1 MRGGPRP
8 MIRDETEAAL
18 KDMVKSDNH
27 LTLAEYRDRLA
38 DRTEIRVI
46 PGRWA
51 GPQASGAQREKEDLA
66 CDRAGRGRILEE
78 RQAWPETIAGIAVER
93 FVFLD
98 ESAARTDLVR
108 SHGWSPCGERA
119 PGTAPCGHW
128 ERVTILGALGP
139 EGIVAAMSIPA
150 ATDGAVFC
158 AWLEQV
164 LLPELRRIRPDAV
177 LVMDNL
183 AAHKTQAV
191 RALLDG
197 SGFAYRYLPRYSPD
211 SDPISPPGPR

>member
-1 MRGGPRP
+1 MLPAP
-8 MIRDETEAAL
+8 T
-18 KDMVKSDNH
+18 S
-27 LTLAEYRDRLA
+27 
-38 DRTEIRVI
+38 
-46 PGRWA
+46 
-51 GPQASGAQREKEDLA
+51 
-66 CDRAGRGRILEE
+66 
-78 RQAWPETIAGIAVER
+78 
-93 FVFLD
+93 
-98 ESAARTDLVR
+98 VR

-183 AAHKTQAV
+183 AAPTRPSEPAP
-191 RALLDG
+191 AG
-197 SGFAYRYLPRYSPD
+197 WTPS
-211 SDPISPPGPR
+211 

>member
-1 MRGGPRP
+1 MPRAYSGDLRRRVVAAALEGGQSREVVARRFAVGRLRAYRWVETAQTEGRLEARPMRGGPRP

-27 LTLAEYRDRLA
+27 LTLAEYRDRLGTGP
-38 DRTEIRVI
+38 RYGCI
-46 PGRWA
+46 PGRWG
-51 GPQASGAQREKEDLA
+51 GPSGVWGSREKKKTL
-66 CDRAGRGRILEE
+66 RAIEQDEAAILEE

-128 ERVTILGALGP
+128 ERVTILGALG
-139 EGIVAAMSIPA
+139 
-150 ATDGAVFC
+150 
-158 AWLEQV
+158 
-164 LLPELRRIRPDAV
+164 RR
-177 LVMDNL
+177 
-183 AAHKTQAV
+183 
-191 RALLDG
+191 G
-197 SGFAYRYLPRYSPD
+197 S
-211 SDPISPPGPR
+211 SPP

>member
-1 MRGGPRP
+1 MRASEQDG
-8 MIRDETEAAL
+8 AA
-18 KDMVKSDNH
+18 V
-27 LTLAEYRDRLA
+27 
-38 DRTEIRVI
+38 
-46 PGRWA
+46 
-51 GPQASGAQREKEDLA
+51 Q
-66 CDRAGRGRILEE
+66 EE
-78 RQAWPETIAGIAVER
+78 RRFWPEAIAGIAVER
-93 FVFLD
+93 FVFID
-98 ESAARTDLVR
+98 ESAARTNLVR
-108 SHGWSPCGERA
+108 THAWSPCGERA

-164 LLPELRRIRPDAV
+164 LLPEMRRIRPDAV

-211 SDPISPPGPR
+211 LNPIEPGWALQKQQVRKHAPRTADHLRRVARRARYRVTPRHCRHWFAHAGYNGVNSGDPWD

>member
-1 MRGGPRP
+1 MRA
-8 MIRDETEAAL
+8 IEQDEAA
-18 KDMVKSDNH
+18 
-27 LTLAEYRDRLA
+27 
-38 DRTEIRVI
+38 
-46 PGRWA
+46 
-51 GPQASGAQREKEDLA
+51 
-66 CDRAGRGRILEE
+66 ILEE

-211 SDPISPPGPR
+211 SEPDRARLGQGEGPVAQGRGTDRRRPPCRPRPSLGRHHQGRRQRLLSPCRLCLSQLACGLL

>member
-1 MRGGPRP
+1 MRA
-8 MIRDETEAAL
+8 IEQDEAA
-18 KDMVKSDNH
+18 
-27 LTLAEYRDRLA
+27 
-38 DRTEIRVI
+38 
-46 PGRWA
+46 
-51 GPQASGAQREKEDLA
+51 
-66 CDRAGRGRILEE
+66 ILEE

-164 LLPELRRIRPDAV
+164 LLPELRRIRPG
-177 LVMDNL
+177 
-183 AAHKTQAV
+183 
-191 RALLDG
+191 R
-197 SGFAYRYLPRYSPD
+197 SPA
-211 SDPISPPGPR
+211 

>member
-1 MRGGPRP
+1 MRA
-8 MIRDETEAAL
+8 IEQDEAA
-18 KDMVKSDNH
+18 
-27 LTLAEYRDRLA
+27 
-38 DRTEIRVI
+38 
-46 PGRWA
+46 
-51 GPQASGAQREKEDLA
+51 
-66 CDRAGRGRILEE
+66 ILEE

-211 SDPISPPGPR
+211 LNPIEPAWAKVKGLLRKAAARTVDGLHAALGPALAAITKDDARGFFHHAGYACPN